1 MVAVAW
7 RSIDGRFG
15 ALGGRV
21 PKCLH
26 VPSRRDRAAGETDME
41 PLPVLSATVARPG
54 SDDEARRIASR
65 WGGGAER
72 AFMAMAMNNSE
83 PRV

>member
-1 MVAVAW
+1 
-7 RSIDGRFG
+7 
-15 ALGGRV
+15 
-21 PKCLH
+21 
-26 VPSRRDRAAGETDME
+26 ME
-41 PLPVLSATVARPG
+41 PLPAFSATAARPG